1 MFDDEDH
8 KRAIRDFIAYLRTI
22 TTQKNLAF
30 FSDVS
35 REYLR
40 NLGKGEGI
48 PSVKVFFNI
57 IEAAGLDPIDGAQRY
72 LDYLRTHHVAIA
84 AERISSRSYIQ
95 RIRQGDKKPGEGFR

>member
-8 KRAIRDFIAYLRTI
+8 KRAIKDFIAYLRTI
-22 TTQKNLAF
+22 TTQKNIAF

-48 PSVKVFFNI
+48 PTVKVFFNI
-57 IEAAGLDPIDGAQRY
+57 IEAAGLDPIEATGKY
-72 LDYLRTHHVAIA
+72 LDFLQNNHTAMA
-84 AERISSRSYIQ
+84 AEKNAGLDYI
-95 RIRQGDKKPGEGFR
+95 RKLKGKNK